1 MNWTRT
7 SNSEC
12 MNFSVHILYIHNHNN
27 DGGICCCCIWSSF
40 AYQRKNLHTGWLVSC
55 FWWRWWGRFGV
66 LFSFLYF
73 FFGCCKLLII
83 ITVIKYVVIIVTTDD
98 ATNFQTHSLKLI
110 NIVKKEQ
117 IQYHSYQQLAAA
129 AKAIQSDWGC
139 ENATTCI
146 IYA

>member
-1 MNWTRT
+1 MMVVYAVVVYGAHLRI
-7 SNSEC
+7 
-12 MNFSVHILYIHNHNN
+12 SVKIYIL
-27 DGGICCCCIWSSF
+27 
-40 AYQRKNLHTGWLVSC
+40 AGWLVA
-55 FWWRWWGRFGV
+55 FDEDDGDV
-66 LFSFLYF
+66 LEYYFLFFIF

-129 AKAIQSDWGC
+129 AKAIQSD
-139 ENATTCI
+139 
-146 IYA
+146 